1 MKANQAK
8 QSVEDSKRLLS
19 DKTFRNKQD
28 RDRRLRELNSNN
40 MKKFIEERKRLA
52 LRHQQETTTLCNLS
66 KDEEEALIIENNKVK
81 YYFYYE
87 TKFLV
92 LIKVSNIGQRISY
105 MY

>member
-1 MKANQAK
+1 MKGNQAK

-52 LRHQQETTTLCNLS
+52 LKQQQETTTLNNLI
-66 KDEEEALIIENNKVK
+66 KEEEETLLDENNKVNQ
-81 YYFYYE
+81 FI
-87 TKFLV
+87 L
-92 LIKVSNIGQRISY
+92 N
-105 MY
+105 